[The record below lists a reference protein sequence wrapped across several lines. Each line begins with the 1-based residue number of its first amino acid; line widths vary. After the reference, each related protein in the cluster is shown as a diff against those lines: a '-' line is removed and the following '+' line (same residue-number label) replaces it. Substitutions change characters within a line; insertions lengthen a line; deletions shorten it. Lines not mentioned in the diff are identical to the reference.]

1 MVIAEKFQADELK
14 SSPSLDR
21 VIANPDQENPKGQVY
36 GGRMG
41 LLFKKGCKNISES
54 FNQWAISSGVN
65 IKYDVDVRISNC
77 GDLFAGNM
85 SLKDHY
91 DACILALPIHLLANT
106 YCLEATA
113 PTSQNFHCTTFNLIT
128 HYTIVFLLTIFF
140 HMIQSILLSYC

>member
-1 MVIAEKFQADELK
+1 MLFDLRRLVIAEKFQADELK
-14 SSPSLDR
+14 KFPSLDR

-77 GDLFAGNM
+77 GDL
-85 SLKDHY
+85 
-91 DACILALPIHLLANT
+91 LLAI
-106 YCLEATA
+106 CPLR
-113 PTSQNFHCTTFNLIT
+113 IIMT
-128 HYTIVFLLTIFF
+128 HAY
-140 HMIQSILLSYC
+140 